1 MNRNGQKTNDKLRF
15 VLVGLLNTLIAFALF
30 TVLVLFFRPGVQVLY
45 VIVLSS
51 GLSYVSGFFLYKN
64 FVWRES
70 AASIHEFIKFVK
82 SNLMFLSLNLIAL
95 YLFVNRLN
103 FDPIAV
109 QLFTTGILVVV
120 SFLIHDRWTFAKQI
134 EFSEGTKVAKVES
147 EY

>member
-1 MNRNGQKTNDKLRF
+1 MNESQQRINDKLRF

-30 TVLVLFFRPGVQVLY
+30 TALVLFSRPGFQVLY
-45 VIVLSS
+45 VIILSS
-51 GLSYVSGFFLYKN
+51 SLSYVSGFFLYKK

-70 AASIHEFIKFVK
+70 AASIYEFIKFVK
-82 SNLMFLSLNLIAL
+82 SNLVFLTLNLMSL

-120 SFLIHDRWTFAKQI
+120 SFLIHDRWTFSQKFDDPESTSI
-134 EFSEGTKVAKVES
+134 TKVES